1 MAIKNITLE
10 EADGHLSEL
19 VRQIK
24 PGDEIVITE
33 NDQPKVKLTPV
44 VKTKGKRV
52 FGQHAGMVWMS
63 DDFDAP
69 LPDDFWF
76 GSDIET

>member
-1 MAIKNITLE
+1 MTVKNVTLE
-10 EADGHLSEL
+10 EANGHLPEL
-19 VRQIK
+19 LHQIK

-33 NDQPKVKLTPV
+33 KDQPTAKLIPIA
-44 VKTKGKRV
+44 KTQGKRV
-52 FGQHAGMVWMS
+52 FGQYRGKLKMS

-76 GSDIET
+76 GKGIEP